1 MTKKAYFISIFPTIF
16 NVVLNEGITKKS
28 LTKGIIDFEVVNPMD
43 FLKEK
48 ERLDDVTYGGGPG
61 MLLKALPLIESIDF
75 CKKKSKKDSKVI
87 YLSPQGHLFNQSI
100 AKKLAKEDELIFV
113 CGRYE
118 GIDNRVIESRVDLE
132 LSVGAYV
139 LSGGEIAALAV
150 HDSIC
155 RNYKGFLGDENSL
168 LEESLENNLLEYPQ
182 YTKPKDME
190 SGKVPEVL
198 LSGDHKKIAHWRRK
212 QSLGKTF
219 LNRKDLFSKLDLKKT
234 DLEILE
240 EFLSE
245 LGYDSDRISE
255 LLKEL

>member
-132 LSVGAYV
+132 LSVGDYV

-150 HDSIC
+150 HDTIC
-155 RNYKGFLGDENSL
+155 RNYKGFLGDENS
-168 LEESLENNLLEYPQ
+168 LLEYPQ

-219 LNRKDLFSKLDLKKT
+219 LNRKDLFSKLDLKKI

>member
-28 LTKGIIDFEVVNPMD
+28 LTKGIIDFEVVIPMN

-75 CKKKSKKDSKVI
+75 CKKKSKKNSKVI

-118 GIDNRVIESRVDLE
+118 GIDN
-132 LSVGAYV
+132 LS
-139 LSGGEIAALAV
+139 LI
-150 HDSIC
+150 HI
-155 RNYKGFLGDENSL
+155 
-168 LEESLENNLLEYPQ
+168 
-182 YTKPKDME
+182 
-190 SGKVPEVL
+190 
-198 LSGDHKKIAHWRRK
+198 
-212 QSLGKTF
+212 
-219 LNRKDLFSKLDLKKT
+219 
-234 DLEILE
+234 
-240 EFLSE
+240 
-245 LGYDSDRISE
+245 
-255 LLKEL
+255 

>member
-75 CKKKSKKDSKVI
+75 CKTKSKKDSKVI
-87 YLSPQGHLFNQSI
+87 YLSPQGQLFNQSI

-132 LSVGAYV
+132 LSVGDYV

-190 SGKVPEVL
+190 
-198 LSGDHKKIAHWRRK
+198 LSLIHI
-212 QSLGKTF
+212 
-219 LNRKDLFSKLDLKKT
+219 
-234 DLEILE
+234 
-240 EFLSE
+240 
-245 LGYDSDRISE
+245 
-255 LLKEL
+255 

>member
-132 LSVGAYV
+132 LSVGDYV

-182 YTKPKDME
+182 YTSPKE
-190 SGKVPEVL
+190 WKNLCIPEEL
-198 LSGDHKKIAHWRRK
+198 LSGHHQKIKNWRLNKSEEITKERRPDLWERHK
-212 QSLGKTF
+212 SLR
-219 LNRKDLFSKLDLKKT
+219 NH
-234 DLEILE
+234 
-240 EFLSE
+240 
-245 LGYDSDRISE
+245 
-255 LLKEL
+255 

>member
-1 MTKKAYFISIFPTIF
+1 MTKKAYFISIFPKIF
-16 NVVLNEGITKKS
+16 NAVLNEGITKKS
-28 LTKGIIDFEVVNPMD
+28 LNKKIIDFEVVNPID

-48 ERLDDVTYGGGPG
+48 ERLDDVSYGGGPG
-61 MLLKALPLIESIDF
+61 MLLKALPIIESIDF
-75 CKKKSKKDSKVI
+75 CKSKAKKDTKVI
-87 YLSPQGHLFNQSI
+87 YLSPQGQLFNQSF
-100 AKKLAKEDELIFV
+100 AKKLAKENELIFV

-132 LSVGAYV
+132 ISIGDYV

-168 LEESLENNLLEYPQ
+168 CEESFENNLLEYPQ
-182 YTKPKDME
+182 FTKPKELE

-198 LSGDHKKIAHWRRK
+198 LSGDHKKIAYWRRK

-219 LNRKDLFSKLDLKKT
+219 MNRKDLFSKLDLNDT
-234 DLEILE
+234 DEEILE